1 MQLDSDQQRALKLM
15 QSGANVFLTGKA
27 GTGKSAVLGEFREWC
42 RNSGNSCVFL
52 APTGVAALN
61 IGGATVHSF
70 LQLAPTLQSPD
81 TIGPFRSGR
90 ADKARVV
97 ERTRAIVIDEI
108 SMVRSDLFAAID
120 FRLRSLV
127 RGENRNKPFG
137 GKQMIVVGDFFQL
150 PPVVATADVI
160 ALLNN
165 ASEEEKDAFFKNW
178 LQTLLQL
185 SDNEIS
191 LFLPP
196 VLGVSSPTLTQV
208 QAIRTD
214 PSLFLRKLKEYVLA
228 PDGVDAVD
236 RFFEELR
243 GKAPDANYGFS
254 TAADCLLDKKFGG
267 TYAFQAQQWTE
278 RWPEKGDNLWE
289 KAGFTPV
296 VLGISHRQADDKVF
310 GLACDA
316 VRDNKLFVPFAE
328 GEPDNALN
336 WLAKRVNAH
345 IPKGS
350 MRLCPTNGQVKDI
363 NDEQFRSNEGGAKG
377 FRAIM
382 TGKVLEKYRR
392 NEAEGKVKE
401 SSYPTD
407 IDLKLWP
414 GARVMLL
421 KNEKDG
427 NDGYLYVNGSLG
439 TVADFVIREGVMKIA
454 ILLDAD
460 KIGGSRLVEVERH
473 RWPSYEY
480 QLQRAGNLEQ
490 VVAVETGSFEQ
501 YPVKLA
507 YAVTIHKSQGLSLD
521 GASIEL
527 SNGCFA
533 FGQLYTAL
541 TRVRSV
547 NGLRLDRPIKEK
559 DNKLDPVVQAFY
571 KKITTDAGQSNKQ
584 IFC

>member
-108 SMVRSDLFAAID
+108 SMVRSDTFAAID

-150 PPVVATADVI
+150 PPVVKTGDVI
-160 ALLNN
+160 ALLDKV
-165 ASEEEKDAFFKNW
+165 SEGDRQEFFENW
-178 LQTLLQL
+178 IQDLLKL

-196 VLGVSSPTLTQV
+196 ILGISEPSPVQV
-208 QAIRTD
+208 QAIREKPD
-214 PSLFLRKLKEYVLA
+214 LFLEKLKAFVLA
-228 PDGVDAVD
+228 PDGLDAVD
-236 RFFEELR
+236 RFFEDLR
-243 GKAPDANYGFS
+243 GKAPDANFGFA
-254 TAADCLLDKKFGG
+254 TAADCLFDKKFGG

-278 RWPEKGDNLWE
+278 RWPDLGDNLWN
-289 KAGFTPV
+289 KAGFKPV
-296 VLGISHRQADDKVF
+296 VLGISHRQADDRAF
-310 GLACDA
+310 GAACDA
-316 VRDNKLFVPFAE
+316 IREDNLDKPFSE
-328 GEPDNALN
+328 GEPRNALE
-336 WLAKRVNAH
+336 WLAQRENAL
-345 IPKGS
+345 IPEPS

-363 NDEQFRSNEGGAKG
+363 NDEQFRENSDRSRKFVAK
-377 FRAIM
+377 M
-382 TGKVLEKYRR
+382 TGMVLVKYLQKK
-392 NEAEGKVKE
+392 AEGKVKE

-407 IDLKLWP
+407 IELNLWP

-421 KNEKDG
+421 KNEQDG
-427 NDGYLYVNGSLG
+427 NGGYLYVNGSLG
-439 TVADFVIREGVMKIA
+439 TVSEFVEHEGKTKIT

-460 KIGGSRLVEVERH
+460 KIGGRRIVEVELH
-473 RWPSYEY
+473 KCPFYEY
-480 QLQRAGNLEQ
+480 RLQRVGNLEQ
-490 VVAVETGSFEQ
+490 VVAVETGAFEQ
-501 YPVKLA
+501 FPVKLA

-521 GASIEL
+521 SASIEL
-527 SNGCFA
+527 GRGCFA
-533 FGQLYTAL
+533 AGQLYTAL
-541 TRVRSV
+541 TRVRTFS
-547 NGLRLDRPIKEK
+547 GLRLDRPIEEK
-559 DNKLDPVVQAFY
+559 DNKLDPVVRAFY

-584 IFC
+584 ISC